1 MIVENK
7 RIKTYVKNEKTVTNA
22 SSCKTVN
29 SHKILTTCQENYKR
43 SFREN
48 ISKQFQT
55 GKKKTKYINKK

>member
-29 SHKILTTCQENYKR
+29 SHKILTTCQENCKR

-55 GKKKTKYINKK
+55 GKKKLNI